1 MAAIECPTGNKK
13 YLTDLDV
20 RIWLRDNNPEANL
33 LLNDYEFTPEEMRT
47 AMTLAVDKWN
57 DTPPY
62 LQNYTVDKFP
72 YRSSL
77 LMGTCANLLFIAAN
91 RYRRNDLQYEIG
103 GGAVNDQARHR
114 EYDAAG
120 QNMWSQYLQWITHN
134 KRALNM
140 EQGWGVIDGGMSWI
154 R

>member
-1 MAAIECPTGNKK
+1 MAIECPTGNDK

-20 RIWLRDNNPEANL
+20 RIWLRDNDPSANL
-33 LLNDYEFTPEEMRT
+33 LLNDYEFNAEEMRT
-47 AMTLAVDKWN
+47 AMTLAVDKYN

-62 LQNYTVDKFP
+62 LQNHTVETFP
-72 YRSSL
+72 YRSAL
-77 LMGTCANLLFIAAN
+77 LTGTCANLLFIAAN

-103 GGAVNDQARHR
+103 GGSVKDQARHQ

-120 QNMWSQYLQWITHN
+120 QTMWTQYLQWIQHN

-140 EQGWGVIDGGMSWI
+140 EQGWGMIDGGMSWI